1 MVERMIFFFLP
12 RKAGLFIM
20 YIKERGEQML
30 LQCSFLHEYKTH
42 VFLHAYKRYEG
53 MTKLPV
59 TKRHQTEIY
68 FREFASY
75 IPIFEC

>member
-1 MVERMIFFFLP
+1 
-12 RKAGLFIM
+12 
-20 YIKERGEQML
+20 ML

-42 VFLHAYKRYEG
+42 VFLHAYKRYKG

-75 IPIFEC
+75 IPIFEADTIVLPWRNHERTI

>member
-1 MVERMIFFFLP
+1 
-12 RKAGLFIM
+12 M

-68 FREFASY
+68 FRKFASY